1 MFRAKITHRAMSPL
15 PNSAAA
21 PTPQRTVLQP
31 VPSGS
36 PRRSR
41 WPLLIITLL
50 LLGGAAW
57 WLRPQQ
63 KKPAATAS
71 IPTVRVTRGAL
82 LRTLRLSGSISA
94 KNYVSINGPILR
106 APDAGRG
113 LVLIYVPPFGALVK
127 KGDVIAKIDGQ
138 AMKDH
143 LDDVIATVDQSA
155 MDLKKLRSQQIATRQ
170 ALEQSVQSARAT
182 WEKARLD
189 LQTLAVRS
197 NIQREQFKLAEE
209 EAKAAY
215 EEVRGE
221 LDLLAERQ
229 AAEWNMAE
237 LNQEYQIRH
246 RNRHQ
251 VDLGRC
257 VIKAPIDGQ
266 VVMKTIIRNGET
278 GQVQLGDEL
287 APGQPFMRVVDP
299 SSMQFDASVNQV
311 DADQVRLGQK
321 ATVHFDAYP
330 NLVVNGKVES
340 VGTLAIS
347 ARRINYWV
355 RQVPVRIAID
365 GQDNRVIP
373 DLTAS
378 ADVVVTEQDDALLI
392 PREAVQETDG
402 KTIVYVKQ
410 GDNVVPREVELGAF
424 SNTQVSVTSGLQ
436 AGDEV
441 AISKAEPRP

>member
-1 MFRAKITHRAMSPL
+1 MSPL

-21 PTPQRTVLQP
+21 PTPQRAALQP
-31 VPSGS
+31 VPSGT

-41 WPLLIITLL
+41 WPLLLITIL

-57 WLRPQQ
+57 WLRPRPR
-63 KKPAATAS
+63 KPAATAS
-71 IPTVRVTRGAL
+71 IPTVKVMRGAL
-82 LRTLRLSGSISA
+82 LHTLRLSGSISA

-113 LVLIYVPPFGALVK
+113 LVLIYVPPFGSMVK
-127 KGDVIAKIDGQ
+127 KGEVIAKIDGQ

-170 ALEQSVQSARAT
+170 ALEQSVQSARAA
-182 WEKARLD
+182 WDKAKLD

-221 LDLLAERQ
+221 LNLLADRQ
-229 AAEWNMAE
+229 AAEWQVAE
-237 LNQEYQIRH
+237 LNQQYQIRH
-246 RNRHQ
+246 RDRHQ
-251 VDLGRC
+251 VDLNRC
-257 VIKAPIDGQ
+257 VITAPIDGQ
-266 VVMKTIIRNGET
+266 VIMKTIVRNGET

-299 SSMQFDASVNQV
+299 SSMQLDASVNQV

-330 NLVVNGKVES
+330 DLVVNGKVEA

-355 RQVPVRIAID
+355 RQVPVRITIQ

-378 ADVVVTEQDDALLI
+378 ADVVVAEQDDALLI

-402 KTIVYVKQ
+402 KAIVYVKQ
-410 GDNVVPREVELGAF
+410 GDNVVPREVGLGPV

-441 AISKAEPRP
+441 AISKAEPKP

>member
-1 MFRAKITHRAMSPL
+1 MSSSPL

-21 PTPQRTVLQP
+21 PAPQRAALQP
-31 VPSGS
+31 VPSGA

-41 WPLLIITLL
+41 WPILIFAILLVA
-50 LLGGAAW
+50 GAAW
-57 WLRPQQ
+57 WLRPRP
-63 KKPAATAS
+63 KKAPATAS
-71 IPTVRVTRGAL
+71 IPTVRVMRGNV

-113 LVLIYVPPFGALVK
+113 LVLIFVPPFGSMVH
-127 KGDVIAKIDGQ
+127 KGDVVAKIDGQ
-138 AMKDH
+138 AMADH
-143 LDDVIATVDQSA
+143 LDDVEATVNQSE

-170 ALEQSVQSARAT
+170 ALEQSVHNARAV
-182 WEKARLD
+182 WEKAQLD

-197 NIQREQFKLAEE
+197 AIQREQFKLAEE

-221 LDLLAERQ
+221 LNLLADRQ
-229 AAEWNMAE
+229 AAEWQYAQ
-237 LNQEYQIRH
+237 LNQQYQIRH
-246 RNRHQ
+246 RDRHR
-251 VDLGRC
+251 VDLDRC

-299 SSMQFDASVNQV
+299 TSMQLDARVNQV

-321 ATVHFDAYP
+321 ATVRFDAYP
-330 NLVVNGKVES
+330 NLIVQGKVEA
-340 VGTLAIS
+340 VGTLAVNGG
-347 ARRINYWV
+347 RINYWV

-378 ADVVVTEQDDALLI
+378 ADVVVDEADDTLLI

-410 GDNVVPREVELGAF
+410 GDNVVPREVAIGAAN
-424 SNTQVSVTSGLQ
+424 NTQVAVTSGLQ
-436 AGDEV
+436 PGDEV
-441 AISKAEPRP
+441 ALGKAEPRP

>member
-1 MFRAKITHRAMSPL
+1 M
-15 PNSAAA
+15 
-21 PTPQRTVLQP
+21 
-31 VPSGS
+31 
-36 PRRSR
+36 
-41 WPLLIITLL
+41 
-50 LLGGAAW
+50 
-57 WLRPQQ
+57 
-63 KKPAATAS
+63 
-71 IPTVRVTRGAL
+71 RGAL
-82 LRTLRLSGSISA
+82 LHTLRLSGSISA

-113 LVLIYVPPFGALVK
+113 LVLIYVPPFGSMVK
-127 KGDVIAKIDGQ
+127 KGEVIAKIDGQ

-170 ALEQSVQSARAT
+170 ALEQSVQSARAA
-182 WEKARLD
+182 WDKAKLD

-221 LDLLAERQ
+221 LNLLADRQ
-229 AAEWNMAE
+229 AAEWQVAE
-237 LNQEYQIRH
+237 LNQQYQIRH
-246 RNRHQ
+246 RDRHQ
-251 VDLGRC
+251 VDLNRC
-257 VIKAPIDGQ
+257 VITAPIDGQ
-266 VVMKTIIRNGET
+266 VIMKTIVRNGET

-299 SSMQFDASVNQV
+299 SSMQLDASVNQV

-330 NLVVNGKVES
+330 DLVVNGKVEA

-355 RQVPVRIAID
+355 RQVPVRITIQ

-378 ADVVVTEQDDALLI
+378 ADVVVAEQDDALLI

-402 KTIVYVKQ
+402 KAIVYVKQ
-410 GDNVVPREVELGAF
+410 GDNVVPREVGLGPV

-441 AISKAEPRP
+441 AISKAEPKP